1 MDISSLKNIEQK
13 EFLIPTAQNKN
24 LKNSLFMYLQKSKN
38 NSAKNSHSKNKK
50 VGTSL
55 LLR

>member
-1 MDISSLKNIEQK
+1 MDISSLKNIEQ
-13 EFLIPTAQNKN
+13 EGFLIPAAQNEN
-24 LKNSLFMYLQKSKN
+24 LKNSLCMYLQKSKN
-38 NSAKNSHSKNKK
+38 NSAKNPRSKNKN